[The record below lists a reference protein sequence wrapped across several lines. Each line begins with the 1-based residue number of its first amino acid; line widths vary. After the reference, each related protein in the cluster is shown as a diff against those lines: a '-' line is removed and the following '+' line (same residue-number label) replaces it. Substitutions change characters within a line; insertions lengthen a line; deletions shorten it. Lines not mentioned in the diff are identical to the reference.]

1 MIPTTKY
8 SSVTNEHP
16 RDKSGVAVDVTRE
29 TAKDLAVGHVGGDAD
44 VELVETGDGEG
55 YIRVKFVVDDPDTID
70 QVNDK
75 VLVELSPKYQCEYRA
90 VAGEHPV
97 HGKYDG
103 VQLSRDVNAVA
114 LTRRGR
120 GSAVFVRA
128 DSAYQ
133 EILMST
139 TRKDR
144 ADEESAMAG
153 MSEELITALA
163 EKIAEKI
170 ASMMAASEAPAEE
183 ASDSMKEEE
192 EAKADEMKEEEE
204 AKADEHSP
212 EHKAEE
218 EEEEAD
224 SYKKD
229 EADSAFLDAFARRSR
244 ILDAAQRHGVSVSDD
259 DQRLSTNALLARVAR
274 QALPQDLHARADSD
288 PAFAEGAL
296 CTQSASD
303 RRHDG
308 LGVVSRADTGDKGY
322 EDPWERGL
330 KTRRKS

>member
-1 MIPTTKY
+1 
-8 SSVTNEHP
+8 
-16 RDKSGVAVDVTRE
+16 
-29 TAKDLAVGHVGGDAD
+29 
-44 VELVETGDGEG
+44 
-55 YIRVKFVVDDPDTID
+55 
-70 QVNDK
+70 
-75 VLVELSPKYQCEYRA
+75 
-90 VAGEHPV
+90 
-97 HGKYDG
+97 
-103 VQLSRDVNAVA
+103 
-114 LTRRGR
+114 
-120 GSAVFVRA
+120 
-128 DSAYQ
+128 
-133 EILMST
+133 MST